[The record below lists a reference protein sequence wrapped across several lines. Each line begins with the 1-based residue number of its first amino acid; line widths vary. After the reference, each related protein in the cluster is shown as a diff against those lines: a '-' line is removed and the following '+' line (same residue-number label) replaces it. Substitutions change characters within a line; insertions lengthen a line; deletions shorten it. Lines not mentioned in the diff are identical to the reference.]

1 MEDTMT
7 QTLDEL
13 VAELRRLR
21 DELNLQLHLA
31 KADARTEWDE
41 LEKKFNHLEV
51 RLAAAGR
58 EAKGSAADVG
68 TALGMVADELKR
80 GYERLKRSFD

>member
-1 MEDTMT
+1 MT

-13 VAELRRLR
+13 VDELRRMR

-31 KADARTEWDE
+31 KADARTELLE
-41 LEKKFNHLEV
+41 LEKKLNHLEV

-58 EAKGSAADVG
+58 EAKGSASDVG
-68 TALGMVADELKR
+68 AALGMVADEIKR
-80 GYERLKRSFD
+80 GYERLKRSLR